1 MTTLRTCAIFAL
13 ACSTLIASSLAAQQL
28 RYDSARDWQQWKLPL
43 GAIDLLPEGTIF
55 PTKID
60 KRTNAVADLAK
71 FGGGI
76 RNAGSNLATASRVI
90 DGDATTG
97 WSPDPQADPSEWFIE
112 VDLGRAVSAN
122 SVTLVFDTDAPPFE
136 LFDLLLSTG
145 EPETDFI
152 AAPIAGSLIYR
163 IKERFKENDRHRV
176 TFEFENI
183 DDTPIQFVRFE
194 PLLITPDARLVEVE
208 VETIG
213 DNISLGLIER
223 GGTIDININLANT
236 ESQPLGN
243 AIGLV
248 DGDLYE
254 RWRAGTASRGLDDIL
269 AHMILD
275 LGAVYWVDQVRII
288 GGVVVRSGF
297 GGGITTTHYISRRR
311 WDFRFYEFMTSDG
324 SISPD
329 GSRLYTKHFS
339 GSSPGSETAKGLVDH
354 HFDLLPT
361 RYVRVFWKF
370 WDTSCSSLF
379 APGENTAAGTIPGCA
394 AGGTTDEIQIYGR
407 GFPQQVGFTS
417 PLIDLGEGRNLNSV
431 EWGGD
436 TPLGTRTE
444 IRTRTG
450 NQVEET
456 YTFYDKN
463 GKEVTESRYGKLIP
477 SFRGAI
483 DTSITPGSDWSPWSN
498 IYSESGAAFQS
509 PSPRRYMEID
519 VRLVSNS
526 PDAAA
531 SLDYLAVNF
540 TQPLARSAVGEIT
553 PQQAIPGEMTDFT
566 YYLRPEDTIGF
577 DRLAVEA
584 TAPVHFVDIALEGT
598 MLDAQSDTT
607 GSGFIVHLPNR
618 INSDQLLELR
628 FRSSVFL
635 QSTRFD
641 VFLQDSRQDASVRQ
655 RVDPGDASDL
665 IESSTN
671 VVSLPVSRALL
682 TNIQLNSR
690 TITPNGD
697 AINDEL
703 LVTIDLVNVLEP
715 RPLRLRL
722 YDLAGR
728 SVYEHSLDGVA
739 GQQELRWD
747 GTNDA
752 GQRVAPGLY
761 LAEINVHGDSG
772 DESVQQIVSVAY

>member
-1 MTTLRTCAIFAL
+1 
-13 ACSTLIASSLAAQQL
+13 
-28 RYDSARDWQQWKLPL
+28 
-43 GAIDLLPEGTIF
+43 
-55 PTKID
+55 
-60 KRTNAVADLAK
+60 
-71 FGGGI
+71 
-76 RNAGSNLATASRVI
+76 
-90 DGDATTG
+90 
-97 WSPDPQADPSEWFIE
+97 
-112 VDLGRAVSAN
+112 
-122 SVTLVFDTDAPPFE
+122 
-136 LFDLLLSTG
+136 
-145 EPETDFI
+145 
-152 AAPIAGSLIYR
+152 
-163 IKERFKENDRHRV
+163 
-176 TFEFENI
+176 
-183 DDTPIQFVRFE
+183 
-194 PLLITPDARLVEVE
+194 
-208 VETIG
+208 
-213 DNISLGLIER
+213 
-223 GGTIDININLANT
+223 
-236 ESQPLGN
+236 
-243 AIGLV
+243 
-248 DGDLYE
+248 
-254 RWRAGTASRGLDDIL
+254 
-269 AHMILD
+269 
-275 LGAVYWVDQVRII
+275 
-288 GGVVVRSGF
+288 
-297 GGGITTTHYISRRR
+297 
-311 WDFRFYEFMTSDG
+311 
-324 SISPD
+324 
-329 GSRLYTKHFS
+329 
-339 GSSPGSETAKGLVDH
+339 
-354 HFDLLPT
+354 
-361 RYVRVFWKF
+361 
-370 WDTSCSSLF
+370 
-379 APGENTAAGTIPGCA
+379 
-394 AGGTTDEIQIYGR
+394 
-407 GFPQQVGFTS
+407 
-417 PLIDLGEGRNLNSV
+417 
-431 EWGGD
+431 
-436 TPLGTRTE
+436 
-444 IRTRTG
+444 
-450 NQVEET
+450 
-456 YTFYDKN
+456 
-463 GKEVTESRYGKLIP
+463 
-477 SFRGAI
+477 
-483 DTSITPGSDWSPWSN
+483 
-498 IYSESGAAFQS
+498 
-509 PSPRRYMEID
+509 
-519 VRLVSNS
+519 VSNS

-584 TAPVHFVDIALEGT
+584 TAPVHFVDVALDGT

-703 LVTIDLVNVLEP
+703 RIKIDLVNVLEP